1 MDFLESVKAAGVVGA
16 GGAGFPTHIKLISK
30 AETLLINAAE
40 CEPLIEVDKYLCRTF
55 AREIVKGVAATAGH
69 LGARAVF
76 AIKAEYRAE
85 IDALRTAI
93 RAQGDADISIH
104 EMPSFYP
111 AGDEQTMVQLVTGRS
126 IPERGLPLDVG
137 AVVQNVGTM
146 LNVAQALPEA
156 EGQEGQ
162 PVIDKFLS
170 VTGAVVK
177 PIVLRVPVGTSVRDC
192 IAQAELQP
200 PLLSHGYAALL
211 GGPMMGRILTDPAE
225 IDGAVVTKTTGNVA
239 LLPLDHYLVRR
250 ARLSIE
256 RMRHQARS
264 ACVQCRM
271 CTDMCPRYLIGHE
284 IRPHLVMRNVWREAA
299 IPSDEEYVRSFGDA
313 LNCCDCGLC
322 EMFACPMGLS
332 PRRINGYFK
341 QKFREK
347 GLNKERNMA
356 PTASQFVDER
366 RVPTG
371 RLYARLGLGDWHGVH
386 VREPHVTLTPSEIY
400 IPFQQHIGK
409 PALPVVRAGDVVER
423 GALIAAAQEGVSAN
437 VHTGLGGRVAS
448 VDAKGARIA
457 AAQGEVNGH
466 E

>member
-16 GGAGFPTHIKLISK
+16 GGAGFPTHVKLNSK
-30 AETLLINAAE
+30 AETLVVNAAE

-55 AREIVKGVAATAGH
+55 AREIVRGVAATAEH

-85 IDALRTAI
+85 IDALSSAI
-93 RAQGDADISIH
+93 QSHIQGQGGAGISIH

-146 LNVAQALPEA
+146 LNVAQALDD
-156 EGQEGQ
+156 GG
-162 PVIDKFLS
+162 PVMDKFLS

-177 PIVLRVPVGTSVRDC
+177 PVVLRVPVGTSVRDC
-192 IAQAELQP
+192 VAQAELQP
-200 PLLSHGYAALL
+200 PLLSQGYAALL
-211 GGPMMGRILTDPAE
+211 GGPMMGRILTDPGE
-225 IDGAVVTKTTGNVA
+225 IDKAVVTKTTGNVA

-271 CTDMCPRYLIGHE
+271 CTDLCPRYLIGHE
-284 IRPHLVMRNVWREAA
+284 IRPHLVMRNVWREAS

-322 EMFACPMGLS
+322 EMFSCPMGLS
-332 PRRINGYFK
+332 PRRINSYFK
-341 QKFREK
+341 QRFREK
-347 GLNKERNMA
+347 GLNKERNMT
-356 PTASQFVDER
+356 PEASRFVNGR

-371 RLYARLGLGDWHGVH
+371 RLYARLGLGGWHGVH
-386 VREPHVTLTPSEIY
+386 VRAPHSVLTPREVY
-400 IPFQQHIGK
+400 IPFSQHIGK
-409 PALPVVRAGDVVER
+409 PALPVVKAGDIVER
-423 GALIAAAQEGVSAN
+423 GTLIAAAQEGVSAN
-437 VHTGLGGRVAS
+437 VHTGLAGRVES
-448 VDAKGARIA
+448 VDAKGARIVA
-457 AAQGEVNGH
+457 TQGEVNGH